1 MSCLLFYYFLKLI
14 EWRKLLEWENMHFF
28 SILLLTNSVMLYV
41 TQDLKNAMTKN
52 SLAEENLLSLVM

>member
-14 EWRKLLEWENMHFF
+14 EWRKLLELENMHFF